1 MAGRR
6 NKKHQLAPLQLEIMQ
21 VLWDREEATVAEVH
35 QDLQNGRPLAYTT
48 VSTMLTKMQRNGQVK
63 IKRREAGRV
72 IVYAAAI
79 RESVVNH
86 SMVGDLAWRLFH
98 GDVTKMVQHLLES
111 DDVGP
116 EELARLERLIQE
128 RKRR

>member
-1 MAGRR
+1 MQPFQIFVMVQPYLKQFGAIQTENIDSG
-6 NKKHQLAPLQLEIMQ
+6 LA
-21 VLWDREEATVAEVH
+21 
-35 QDLQNGRPLAYTT
+35 
-48 VSTMLTKMQRNGQVK
+48 TKMQRNGQVR

-72 IVYAAAI
+72 LVYAAAI
-79 RESVVNH
+79 RESAVNH
-86 SMVGDLAWRLFH
+86 SMVGDLASRLFH
-98 GDVTKMVQHLLES
+98 GDVTQMVQHLLES

>member
-35 QDLQNGRPLAYTT
+35 QDLQKGRPLAYTT
-48 VSTMLTKMQRNGQVK
+48 VSTMLTKMQRNGQVR

-72 IVYAAAI
+72 LVYAAAI

-86 SMVGDLAWRLFH
+86 SMVGDLASRLFH
-98 GDVTKMVQHLLES
+98 GDVTQMVQHLLES

>member
-35 QDLQNGRPLAYTT
+35 QDLRNGRPLAYTT
-48 VSTMLTKMQRNGQVK
+48 VSTMLTKMQRNGQVR

-72 IVYAAAI
+72 LVYAAAI
-79 RESVVNH
+79 RESTVNH
-86 SMVGDLAWRLFH
+86 SMVGDLASRLFH
-98 GDVTKMVQHLLES
+98 GDVTQMVQHLLES

>member
-1 MAGRR
+1 MAGKQ

-35 QDLQNGRPLAYTT
+35 QDLKNGPPLAYTT
-48 VSTMLTKMQRNGQVK
+48 VSTMLTKMQRNGQVR

-72 IVYAAAI
+72 LVYAAAI

-86 SMVGDLAWRLFH
+86 SMVGDLASRLFH
-98 GDVTKMVQHLLES
+98 GDVTQMVQHLLES